1 MATKNIVPRADN
13 EGSIGTTAKKWGGL
27 QVDGNVDIIGIGDG
41 SMYIAGEGA
50 ASNIHIVSEHTAGE
64 AIKIECNGTAGSILN
79 IDAGI
84 LDIDSDG
91 ATTIDAAS
99 TVTIAGATGA
109 TFGDDTEALAYDGSG
124 NLDLDAVALDI
135 DTSGAIT
142 IDTAGAASDIKI
154 TTAHTAGVA
163 FHLDANANAASEV
176 QIDAGILDIDV
187 TGASTLNAATH
198 ITTTTGISTIDASGQ
213 ITILAQGSASDV
225 RVITEHL
232 AGTAFHLDANAN
244 AGSIVDIDAGILDID
259 VTGTATIDAATVSI
273 DGTDDSNINV
283 TGSGKDL
290 TVGVVGGGAQVLSLT
305 SAGTGTNAIDI
316 NATAGGLDVDV
327 EGATVITT
335 VGAQT
340 FDSSGQT
347 TIMSQGNASD
357 IRMITEHTAGLAF
370 HIDADADA
378 GSIVKID
385 AGILDL
391 NVTGVATLDA
401 GNINIDSADNVTIDA
416 VDHIILTTT
425 SVAGNVSID
434 SAHDINIDAVDQITL
449 DTTSADGHIGLTSA
463 HTAGLAFFIDADA
476 DAGSEVKIDAGI
488 LDLNALGAASLD
500 GTTISIDGTDDSN
513 IHVTGSGKDLSLA
526 VVGGGAQVL
535 SINSAG
541 TGTNAIDINA
551 TAGGLDVDVAG
562 ATAITSAGAQYFDS
576 GGQTTIMS
584 QGSASDVRIITEHLA
599 GVAFHLDAD
608 ANAGSIVDIDAGV
621 LDIDV
626 TGASTITSGTTVD
639 IEGTVLTL
647 DAATT
652 IELEGN
658 TNITGVVTTTGSISL
673 EEPDCTFERVAAG
686 AASIEGNHIK
696 TQSLTIKV
704 FPNEFKNNP
713 DTGRPA
719 YVHDAVAN
727 TLAVRGHGT
736 TDDFYAFVEIPPLF
750 KVTYVQVHASANT
763 SNAAVI
769 SPFNYQTGSTN
780 AVASTNATFNTNQAI
795 TNIPSSATQDLV
807 IKCTPGAANILIYG
821 ATVTLALI

>member
-64 AIKIECNGTAGSILN
+64 AIKIECNGNAGSILN
-79 IDAGI
+79 
-84 LDIDSDG
+84 
-91 ATTIDAAS
+91 
-99 TVTIAGATGA
+99 
-109 TFGDDTEALAYDGSG
+109 
-124 NLDLDAVALDI
+124 
-135 DTSGAIT
+135 
-142 IDTAGAASDIKI
+142 
-154 TTAHTAGVA
+154 
-163 FHLDANANAASEV
+163 
-176 QIDAGILDIDV
+176 IDAGILDIDV
-187 TGASTLNAATH
+187 TGASTLNAAAH
-198 ITTTTGISTIDASGQ
+198 VTTTTGISTIDAGGQ
-213 ITILAQGSASDV
+213 ITILAQGNASDV

-259 VTGTATIDAATVSI
+259 VTGTATIDGATISIDGTDDSNINVTGSGKALAIGVAGGGAQVLSLTSAGTGTNAIDINATAGGLDADIEGTTVFTTTGAQTFDCGGKTTILSQGSASDISIVTEHLAGVAFHLDANANAASEVQIDAGILDMDVTGSAFLDAATVSI

-305 SAGTGTNAIDI
+305 SAGTGVNAIDI

-370 HIDADADA
+370 H
-378 GSIVKID
+378 
-385 AGILDL
+385 
-391 NVTGVATLDA
+391 
-401 GNINIDSADNVTIDA
+401 
-416 VDHIILTTT
+416 
-425 SVAGNVSID
+425 
-434 SAHDINIDAVDQITL
+434 
-449 DTTSADGHIGLTSA
+449 
-463 HTAGLAFFIDADA
+463 IDADA

-562 ATAITSAGAQYFDS
+562 ATAITSVGAQYFDS
-576 GGQTTIMS
+576 GGQTTILS
-584 QGSASDVRIITEHLA
+584 QGNASDVRIITEHLA

-704 FPNEFKNNP
+704 LPNEFKNNP
-713 DTGRPA
+713 DSGRPA
-719 YVHDAVAN
+719 MVHDAVAN
-727 TLAVRGHGT
+727 TLSVRGHAA

-750 KVTYVQVHASANT
+750 KVTHVNVHASANT
-763 SNAAVI
+763 SNAATI
-769 SPFNYQTGSTN
+769 LPFNYQTGATN
-780 AVASTNATFNTNQAI
+780 AVASTSATFNTNQAV

-807 IKCTPGAANILIYG
+807 IKCTPGANTIFVYG

>member
-347 TIMSQGNASD
+347 IIMSQGNASD

-370 HIDADADA
+370 HIAA
-378 GSIVKID
+378 
-385 AGILDL
+385 
-391 NVTGVATLDA
+391 N
-401 GNINIDSADNVTIDA
+401 
-416 VDHIILTTT
+416 
-425 SVAGNVSID
+425 
-434 SAHDINIDAVDQITL
+434 
-449 DTTSADGHIGLTSA
+449 
-463 HTAGLAFFIDADA
+463 A

>member
-347 TIMSQGNASD
+347 IIMSQGNASD

-370 HIDADADA
+370 HIAA
-378 GSIVKID
+378 
-385 AGILDL
+385 
-391 NVTGVATLDA
+391 N
-401 GNINIDSADNVTIDA
+401 
-416 VDHIILTTT
+416 
-425 SVAGNVSID
+425 
-434 SAHDINIDAVDQITL
+434 
-449 DTTSADGHIGLTSA
+449 
-463 HTAGLAFFIDADA
+463 A

-562 ATAITSAGAQYFDS
+562 ATAITSVGAQYFDS

>member
-1 MATKNIVPRADN
+1 M
-13 EGSIGTTAKKWGGL
+13 
-27 QVDGNVDIIGIGDG
+27 
-41 SMYIAGEGA
+41 
-50 ASNIHIVSEHTAGE
+50 
-64 AIKIECNGTAGSILN
+64 
-79 IDAGI
+79 
-84 LDIDSDG
+84 DIDSDG

-347 TIMSQGNASD
+347 IIMSQGNASD

-370 HIDADADA
+370 HIAA
-378 GSIVKID
+378 
-385 AGILDL
+385 
-391 NVTGVATLDA
+391 N
-401 GNINIDSADNVTIDA
+401 
-416 VDHIILTTT
+416 
-425 SVAGNVSID
+425 
-434 SAHDINIDAVDQITL
+434 
-449 DTTSADGHIGLTSA
+449 
-463 HTAGLAFFIDADA
+463 A

-562 ATAITSAGAQYFDS
+562 ATAITSVGAQYFDS